1 MTLSDAKKNIHEAL
15 DNLRADQVVTVH
27 FISFHL
33 FPKLEKLKKV
43 RI

>member
-1 MTLSDAKKNIHEAL
+1 MQKDLHEAV

-27 FISFHL
+27 FISFQL
-33 FPKLEKLKKV
+33 FPKLEKLKEV